1 MLNLSLLVSP
11 ANPSQKPSGATS
23 ASTSAKSN
31 AENRKIDKSAK
42 DFESL
47 LLGSWLQKAY
57 ESFGSLPGDDSG
69 DELGAGS
76 EQFQGIAMQGLAS
89 SITNAGGIGIA
100 KIMADH
106 LRKAAHPSAGSQ
118 DPIPPIPAVSTLPV
132 DSFPASIET
141 DDTNS
146 R

>member
-11 ANPSQKPSGATS
+11 PHHADNDAPTS
-23 ASTSAKSN
+23 AAGSAQGH
-31 AENRKIDKSAK
+31 ADDQRIDKSAK

-57 ESFGSLPGDDSG
+57 ESFGSLPGEESD

-76 EQFQGIAMQGLAS
+76 EQFQGISMQSLAT

-106 LRKAAHPSAGSQ
+106 LRKAAHPSGAPA
-118 DPIPPIPAVSTLPV
+118 DAIPSIPAVSTLPV
-132 DSFPASIET
+132 EAIPASIET
-141 DDTNS
+141 EDPNS

>member
-1 MLNLSLLVSP
+1 MLNLSPLVSP
-11 ANPSQKPSGATS
+11 ANTASAPSS
-23 ASTSAKSN
+23 APAPASSD
-31 AENRKIDKSAK
+31 AENAKIDKSAK

-57 ESFGSLPGDDSG
+57 ESFGSLPGEDDG

-76 EQFQGIAMQGLAS
+76 EQFQGIAMQSLAT

-100 KIMADH
+100 KIMAEH
-106 LRKAAHPSAGSQ
+106 LRKSAHASAAAHGVVPA
-118 DPIPPIPAVSTLPV
+118 IPAVSTLPA

-141 DDTNS
+141 DDSNS